1 MKTLEE
7 KILRDGTV
15 LPGNILKVDNFV
27 NHMIEPKLF
36 MEMAEEFYEKFK
48 DEGITKILTIEV
60 SGIGVAFACGLKF
73 DCPIL
78 FAKKT
83 DSKTLVDDCYTSHVY
98 SYTKDKT
105 YEIRVAKKFLQEGE
119 NVLIIDDFLANGKAL
134 EGLIDLCEQAKVNI
148 KGIGI
153 VIEKAFQEG
162 GKNIRS
168 EGYDLLSLARIKEFK
183 DGQVIFCE
191 EE

>member
-1 MKTLEE
+1 MKKLEE
-7 KILRDGTV
+7 RILRDGTV

-27 NHMIEPKLF
+27 NHMIDPELF
-36 MEMAEEFYEKFK
+36 MDMADEFYERFK
-48 DEGITKILTIEV
+48 DEGINKILTVEV
-60 SGIGVAFACGLKF
+60 SGIGIAFAAGLRFK
-73 DCPIL
+73 CPML

-83 DSKTLVDDCYTSHVY
+83 DSKTLVDDCYTSQVY
-98 SYTKDKT
+98 SFTKDKT
-105 YEIRVAKKFLQEGE
+105 YEIRVAKKFLNEGD
-119 NVLIIDDFLANGKAL
+119 NVLLVDDFLANGKAL

-162 GKNIRS
+162 GKNIRAQ
-168 EGYDLLSLARIKEFK
+168 GYDILSLARIKNFE
-183 DGQVIFCE
+183 DGKVIFCE